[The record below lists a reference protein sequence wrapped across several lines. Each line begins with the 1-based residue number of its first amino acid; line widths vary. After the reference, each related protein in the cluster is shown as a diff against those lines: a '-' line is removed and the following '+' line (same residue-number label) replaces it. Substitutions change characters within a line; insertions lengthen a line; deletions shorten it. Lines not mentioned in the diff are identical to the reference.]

1 MSSQDFQVVKRV
13 RRVRLNPQTSE
24 HEVVQSS
31 TTKVRTIGS
40 TRNGSKDKFV
50 TSQAASSS
58 ISGREL
64 NRDAL
69 TQVVRDRNQVP
80 ARGSANA
87 GGNKTTQISKTTR
100 LGIGSSGSSNSNQN
114 SRMSGNKGMTVQT
127 TSRFGAGATGSQN
140 GSRGNSRDGRG
151 NNTGLTTQSGARFGT
166 GASGNTGLTTQ
177 TGARFGAG
185 TTGSQSGSRGNS
197 RDGRGGNTS
206 LTAQTGTRFGTV
218 TTGSGS
224 GSRGNSRDGDN
235 NPRGSGSRPRGG
247 DDSKNPRGSSRD
259 GDNNPRGNGS
269 RPRGGDD
276 SKNPRGSSRDE
287 NSRPGSRG
295 SNPLPHQK
303 STTTKQGRSKITAN
317 YTIEGYEGES
327 EKRMARKDIQGK
339 LRIETEKV
347 NIPEVFS
354 EKNKYKSE
362 YEEDSV
368 HYRVVEGEVL

>member
-1 MSSQDFQVVKRV
+1 MQAKDYQVVKRQ
-13 RRVRLNPQTSE
+13 RRIQLNPQASGN
-24 HEVVQSS
+24 EVVQSS

-206 LTAQTGTRFGTV
+206 LKLPKQEQ
-218 TTGSGS
+218 
-224 GSRGNSRDGDN
+224 
-235 NPRGSGSRPRGG
+235 
-247 DDSKNPRGSSRD
+247 DS
-259 GDNNPRGNGS
+259 
-269 RPRGGDD
+269 
-276 SKNPRGSSRDE
+276 E
-287 NSRPGSRG
+287 
-295 SNPLPHQK
+295 L
-303 STTTKQGRSKITAN
+303 
-317 YTIEGYEGES
+317 
-327 EKRMARKDIQGK
+327 
-339 LRIETEKV
+339 
-347 NIPEVFS
+347 
-354 EKNKYKSE
+354 
-362 YEEDSV
+362 
-368 HYRVVEGEVL
+368 